1 MQPLLLVS
9 ESVFQI
15 GPFVPCFRFH
25 VCACACMCERV
36 HVCVRVRARDKSC
49 PARQLML
56 VLSRVRL
63 CATPWA
69 ITHQASVHGILQVRI
84 LEWVASHSLLQGVF
98 PTQESSPGLLHC
110 RKILYLV

>member
-1 MQPLLLVS
+1 
-9 ESVFQI
+9 
-15 GPFVPCFRFH
+15 
-25 VCACACMCERV
+25 MCERV

-110 RKILYLV
+110 RKILYRLSHQGSPIKK